1 MRSILAFMIVLCSA
15 GAMANPPT
23 LEQQIIAAQGI
34 DKWDQVS
41 RVQFEFVVDRGGK
54 EVVRRAWDW
63 RPQDGTALMTSGSDA
78 PTSITIGMTEGEA
91 EKKVEADWINDTF
104 WLMFPI
110 HLAWGSEDTV
120 TDLGEAPA
128 PISGVPTRKVLIA
141 YPASGGGVT
150 PGDEY
155 DLFLDLK
162 TMRPVEWNYRKGGKE
177 AWRPLT
183 WEDYK
188 TVGPLTLSTRH
199 RSKDGAVELRMENL
213 RVEVAE

>member
-1 MRSILAFMIVLCSA
+1 MRHVVVLGLLAPAGITSA
-15 GAMANPPT
+15 EAT

-34 DKWDQVS
+34 DKRDQIS
-41 RVQFEFVVDRGGK
+41 RIQFEFVVDREGR

-63 RPQDGTALMTSGSDA
+63 RPQDGTTLMTSGTDA
-78 PTSITIGMTEGEA
+78 PTSITLFMTESDAG
-91 EKKVEADWINDTF
+91 KKVEANWINDTF

-110 HLAWGSEDTV
+110 HLAWGTEDTV

-150 PGDEY
+150 PGDQY
-155 DLFLDLK
+155 DLFLDPA

-177 AWRPLT
+177 SSRPLT

-188 TVGPLTLSTRH
+188 TAGPLTLSTRH
-199 RSKDGAVELRMENL
+199 RSKDGALELRMENL
-213 RVEVAE
+213 RVETGE